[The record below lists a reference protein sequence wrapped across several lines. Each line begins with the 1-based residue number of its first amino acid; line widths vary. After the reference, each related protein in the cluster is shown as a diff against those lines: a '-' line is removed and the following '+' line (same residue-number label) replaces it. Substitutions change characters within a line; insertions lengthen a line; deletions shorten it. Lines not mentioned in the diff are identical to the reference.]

1 MSQRAP
7 QQTHKRSL
15 RQRGMAVVGAL
26 IVVTVAAALTSGL
39 FMRQTAT
46 ARQTENAAARAQAR
60 WLLMGGLDWA
70 RLILRDNVRREAT
83 VRGDQLWASPIRD
96 TRIDQLDPDSLAVFS
111 GSVEDEQ
118 GKFNV
123 YRLAQTGIIDPTM
136 VIRFT
141 NLLSAIGLPP
151 TLAPRMADAVAT
163 MQPRGAAP
171 GDKTGSGSGTNTA
184 NGSNSAH
191 ANQGSGNNNNT
202 DWPTPAARG
211 IDDLAQRFDL
221 DEPARKRLRRVATLL
236 PQATELNI
244 NTAPAE
250 VLSAWIDGL
259 SPAQARTL
267 TESRDGGQW
276 FVNAGDLT
284 NRIRGLGLENTP
296 QHIGVTSTWFTATGT
311 VVLDRARVTMRALIL
326 AAPNATPAIV
336 WRQDIL

>member
-1 MSQRAP
+1 MRQVPQHRA
-7 QQTHKRSL
+7 L

-123 YRLAQTGIIDPTM
+123 YRLAQTGIVDPVM
-136 VIRFT
+136 VTRFT

-151 TLAPRMADAVAT
+151 TLGARMAEAVAT
-163 MQPRGAAP
+163 MQPRGAGA
-171 GDKTGSGSGTNTA
+171 GERLASGNGSGNGAGSGSTDRA
-184 NGSNSAH
+184 
-191 ANQGSGNNNNT
+191 NNNI
-202 DWPTPAARG
+202 DRPTPAARG
-211 IDDLAQRFDL
+211 IDDLALRFDL

-236 PQATELNI
+236 PQATDLNI

-250 VLSAWIDGL
+250 VLAAWIDGL

-284 NRIRGLGLENTP
+284 NRIRGLGLEDAP

>member
-1 MSQRAP
+1 MRQRAP
-7 QQTHKRSL
+7 KRSL

-70 RLILRDNVRREAT
+70 RLVLRDNVRREPT

-123 YRLAQTGIIDPTM
+123 YRLAQTGIIDPMM
-136 VIRFT
+136 VTRFT

-151 TLAPRMADAVAT
+151 TLAPRMAEAVAT
-163 MQPRGAAP
+163 MQPRGGATD
-171 GDKTGSGSGTNTA
+171 DKTGSGNGTRA
-184 NGSNSAH
+184 NGAT
-191 ANQGSGNNNNT
+191 GNNNT
-202 DWPTPAARG
+202 EWPTPAARG
-211 IDDLAQRFDL
+211 IDDLALRFDL
-221 DEPARKRLRRVATLL
+221 DETARKRLRRVTTLL
-236 PQATELNI
+236 PQATDLNV
-244 NTAPAE
+244 NTAHAE
-250 VLSAWIDGL
+250 VLSAWIEGL
-259 SPAQARTL
+259 SLAQARTL

-284 NRIRGLGLENTP
+284 NRLRGLGLENTS